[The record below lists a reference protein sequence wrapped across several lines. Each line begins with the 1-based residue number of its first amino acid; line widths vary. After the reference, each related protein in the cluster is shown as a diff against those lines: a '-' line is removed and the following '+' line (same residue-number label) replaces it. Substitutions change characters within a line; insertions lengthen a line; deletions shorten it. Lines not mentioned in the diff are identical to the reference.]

1 MAAFMRPFESQVYAV
16 FRIVIGLLF
25 LWHGSQKLF
34 GFPVPI
40 PPEMNPPAWIV
51 YGAGSIELIGGLLVM
66 IGLFTSWAAFI
77 CSGQM
82 AVAYWM
88 AHGLRFM
95 NPPAEGGGWA
105 ALFPNVNQGELAIL
119 YCFAFLFIS
128 ARGAGI
134 WSVDGTRSS

>member
-1 MAAFMRPFESQVYAV
+1 MASFMRPFESQVYAI

-25 LWHGSQKLF
+25 LHHGAQKLF
-34 GFPVPI
+34 GFPVPLGA
-40 PPEMNPPAWIV
+40 EMSILLYTA
-51 YGAGSIELIGGLLVM
+51 GAIEFFGGLLVM
-66 IGLFTSWAAFI
+66 VGLFTTWAAFI

-88 AHGLRFM
+88 GHGLRFM
-95 NPPAEGGGWA
+95 SPEGPGWL
-105 ALFPNVNQGELAIL
+105 ALFPLVNQGELAIL

-134 WSVDGTRSS
+134 WSVDGTRSP

>member
-1 MAAFMRPFESQVYAV
+1 MASFMRPFESQVYAV

-25 LWHGSQKLF
+25 LHHGAQKLF
-34 GFPVPI
+34 GFPVPLGA
-40 PPEMNPPAWIV
+40 EMSILLYAA
-51 YGAGSIELIGGLLVM
+51 GAIEFFGGLLVM
-66 IGLFTSWAAFI
+66 IGLFTTWAAFI

-88 AHGLRFM
+88 GHGLGLNGPFSI
-95 NPPAEGGGWA
+95 
-105 ALFPNVNQGELAIL
+105 FPLVNKGELAIL

-134 WSVDGTRSS
+134 WSVDGTRSP

>member
-1 MAAFMRPFESQVYAV
+1 MASFMRPFESQVYAV

-25 LWHGSQKLF
+25 LHHGAQKLF
-34 GFPVPI
+34 GFPVPLGA
-40 PPEMNPPAWIV
+40 EMSILLYAA
-51 YGAGSIELIGGLLVM
+51 GAIEFFGGLLVM
-66 IGLFTSWAAFI
+66 IGLFTTWAAFI

-88 AHGLRFM
+88 GHGLGLNGPFSI
-95 NPPAEGGGWA
+95 
-105 ALFPNVNQGELAIL
+105 FPLVNKGELAIL